1 MMKNMKYESALKSLE
16 EITEKLDSGNLTLD
30 ESLKLFEEAT
40 ELTAFCNSCLENAK
54 LKITELTQK
63 KDDED
68 E

>member
-1 MMKNMKYESALKSLE
+1 MKNMKYESALKRLE

-40 ELTAFCNSCLENAK
+40 ELTAFCNSYLENAK